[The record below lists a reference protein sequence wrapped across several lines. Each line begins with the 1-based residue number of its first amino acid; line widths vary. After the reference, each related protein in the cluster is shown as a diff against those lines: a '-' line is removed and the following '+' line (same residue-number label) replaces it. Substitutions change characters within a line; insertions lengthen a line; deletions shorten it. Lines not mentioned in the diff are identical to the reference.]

1 MNDGV
6 RRASA
11 IGGLLLVMP
20 AAAWTAELLV
30 GTPSLILGAAAVPAL
45 LLAAIIVFAQ
55 RGGGRALGTLAFSLA
70 WGAVGAAWISTIG
83 NESARRWIDAVTEGD
98 DRALTALLVAP
109 VLEESAKALGL
120 LLLLGGGRLRG
131 ARDGI
136 VCGALVGV
144 GFVFA
149 ENLLYLGLSMLQGG
163 EAGLLRAL
171 HLRGIV
177 GAAPH
182 VVFTACAGAGL
193 GWVAGRAASGRRWV
207 APSVGMASAIVQH
220 VAWNALAAPAI
231 AHVLCDAPDSGG
243 VCREAP
249 TYAAIFW
256 ESGLVALV
264 FLAPG
269 LAGLRAAWRA
279 SGTSGGDVPSMR
291 QRPVRSEGKEQ
302 GRTVVVRTLSFLA
315 VAFVLFLAMRI
326 AQPLATQVPLSESCW
341 FDFECVKNSCCHAEA
356 CAHRLAAP
364 WCRSSYCTMD
374 CRPGTLDCGGRCA
387 CREGRCTAQ
396 LTHGAS
402 FSILPPASTGFGPDV
417 VRQAPVPSWTRR
429 PVLGIY

>member
-1 MNDGV
+1 MNSTAT
-6 RRASA
+6 RASA
-11 IGGLLLVMP
+11 IGGLLLAMP
-20 AAAWTAELLV
+20 AVAWTAELLA
-30 GTPSLILGAAAVPAL
+30 GTPSLILGAAAAPAL
-45 LLAAIIVFAQ
+45 LLAAIIAFAQ
-55 RGGGRALGTLAFSLA
+55 RGGGRALGTLVFSLA
-70 WGAVGAAWISTIG
+70 WGAVGAAWLSTIG

-98 DRALTALLVAP
+98 DRTLTALLVAP

-120 LLLLGGGRLRG
+120 LLLLGGGRLRS

-193 GWVAGRAASGRRWV
+193 GWAAGGASSGRRWL
-207 APSVGMASAIVQH
+207 APTLGVMSAIAQH

-243 VCREAP
+243 ACLAAP
-249 TYAAIFW
+249 TSTSMFW
-256 ESGLVALV
+256 ESGIVALV

-269 LAGLRAAWRA
+269 LLALGAVWRAA
-279 SGTSGGDVPSMR
+279 
-291 QRPVRSEGKEQ
+291 RP
-302 GRTVVVRTLSFLA
+302 
-315 VAFVLFLAMRI
+315 
-326 AQPLATQVPLSESCW
+326 PLQ
-341 FDFECVKNSCCHAEA
+341 
-356 CAHRLAAP
+356 
-364 WCRSSYCTMD
+364 SSVGND
-374 CRPGTLDCGGRCA
+374 RPGT
-387 CREGRCTAQ
+387 
-396 LTHGAS
+396 
-402 FSILPPASTGFGPDV
+402 
-417 VRQAPVPSWTRR
+417 
-429 PVLGIY
+429 